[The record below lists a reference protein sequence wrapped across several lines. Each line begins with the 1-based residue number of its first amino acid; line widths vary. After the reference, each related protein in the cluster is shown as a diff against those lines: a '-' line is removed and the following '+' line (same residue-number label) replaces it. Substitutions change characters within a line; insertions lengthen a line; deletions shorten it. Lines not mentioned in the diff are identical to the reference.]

1 MLRSREEWADGEGG
15 QVGTAARVRASV
27 GHAPSSFQAIR
38 AAPGL
43 CAYQHV
49 QPALCSLGQ
58 RIQGKKTGV
67 ARQVPRVSSVLAAPA
82 PFCWG
87 KGWSHLRS
95 NGQMNR

>member
-67 ARQVPRVSSVLAAPA
+67 ARQVPRVCEQRVSSTCSILLGEGLEP
-82 PFCWG
+82 PKKQWTDE
-87 KGWSHLRS
+87 
-95 NGQMNR
+95 